1 MLTEFL
7 VAVVA
12 FLVSYIVI
20 NGRSRPRGLP
30 PGPFRFPMIGNLPQ
44 IIRCGSI
51 DKFLSKYQKIYG
63 EVSDLFS
70 LGNCH

>member
-1 MLTEFL
+1 MLAEL
-7 VAVVA
+7 HVAAVT

-20 NGRSRPRGLP
+20 YGRRRPKGLP
-30 PGPFRFPMIGNLPQ
+30 PGPFRFPLIGNLPQ
-44 IIRCGSI
+44 IIRCGAI

-63 EVSDLFS
+63 EVSGGFS